1 VNAIRHNK
9 AAARLIS
16 CLCCLLLSLGMIGRS
31 AQATEATRQALEEA
45 REQHEQSKDE
55 LSEQEDSIN
64 QLNAERDSLVGQLSN
79 LNTQLTEVSETL
91 QMIEDQITNKESEIN
106 ISQAELEEA
115 VRIRD
120 QQYAAMKKRV
130 QFIYEK
136 KDVLFYDILFGS
148 RSFADFLNQ
157 NYYIGQL
164 SAYDRRMLDLYIE
177 NGQRIEEKKAQLEKD
192 MDLLMDY
199 RSRQEAEQDRV
210 SGLVSET
217 SGSIS
222 GYEGQ
227 ISEAEEAADR
237 IEERLR
243 QEESDIKA
251 LEAKLA
257 EEIRIAELARKSAWT
272 DVSHIRFAEGD
283 RYLLANII
291 FCEAGAEPYDGK
303 VAVGAVVINRVRSE
317 VFPNTVVGVI
327 YQSHQFTPV
336 STGRLALALAENRA
350 TEDCYR
356 AADEAM
362 KGYTNVG
369 NCVYFRTPIPGLSG
383 INIGGHVF
391 Y

>member
-1 VNAIRHNK
+1 
-9 AAARLIS
+9 
-16 CLCCLLLSLGMIGRS
+16 MIGRS

-210 SGLVSET
+210 SGLMSET

-327 YQSHQFTPV
+327 YQSHQFTPA